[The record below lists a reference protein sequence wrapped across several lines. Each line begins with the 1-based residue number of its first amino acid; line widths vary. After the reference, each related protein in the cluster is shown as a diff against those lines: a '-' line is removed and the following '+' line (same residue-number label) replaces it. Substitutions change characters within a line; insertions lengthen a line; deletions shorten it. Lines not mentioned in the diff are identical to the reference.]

1 MELYEKSIAIPRTRA
16 LNTFDEFSSAIE
28 ADLPEG
34 HIPVRFVVTETTAD
48 NYHCEIGVLEGGTLQ
63 SSLFQWRQRHSANG
77 TSFNVA
83 HIIPTGIGCRTGGHV
98 DGGATARILSS
109 VCDQL
114 ITHPNVVNA
123 ADINEMSENTLYVEG
138 SILSRLMMGMV
149 GVQPAKNNRV
159 LVLADRHTD
168 EQLSNALINSINA
181 ARACYGFNCP
191 EIVMMEDRIAM
202 NASLSDSGRA
212 VGSIKDFDNFI
223 NVLKD
228 RKGQYDAVAVTT
240 LIQVTDEVRRAYY
253 TSDHMDDDKVNP
265 WGGVEAM
272 LTHTI
277 SMMFDVPTAHS
288 PMEESEAVSC
298 WDPGITDP
306 RLAAESVSVA
316 YLQCILKGLQRSP
329 KIITKEI
336 IAPGVLTARDVSA
349 LVTPV
354 NALGLAVIAAL
365 RQGIPVIAVR
375 ENSNIMKNDL
385 NDLPWAPGQYHE
397 VENYWEAAGFL
408 SALKDG
414 IDPYSVRRPL
424 DPVRITVV

>member
-1 MELYEKSIAIPRTRA
+1 M
-16 LNTFDEFSSAIE
+16 
-28 ADLPEG
+28 
-34 HIPVRFVVTETTAD
+34 
-48 NYHCEIGVLEGGTLQ
+48 
-63 SSLFQWRQRHSANG
+63 
-77 TSFNVA
+77 
-83 HIIPTGIGCRTGGHV
+83 
-98 DGGATARILSS
+98 DGGATARILGS
-109 VCDQL
+109 VCDHL

-138 SILSRLMMGMV
+138 SVLSRLMMGMV
-149 GVQPAKNNRV
+149 GVQPARNNRV
-159 LVLADRHTD
+159 LVLADRHIH
-168 EQLSNALINSINA
+168 EALNNATVNSVNA

-191 EIVMMEDRIAM
+191 EIVLMEDQIAM
-202 NASLSDSGRA
+202 NATLSDSGRA

-228 RKGQYDAVAVTT
+228 RKGQYDAVAVAT
-240 LIQVTDEVRRAYY
+240 LIHITGEVRQAYY
-253 TSDHMDDDKVNP
+253 TSDHLDDDKVNP

-288 PMEESEAVSC
+288 PMEESEEVSG

-306 RLAAESVSVA
+306 RVAAECVSVA

-329 KIITKEI
+329 KIITEEI
-336 IAPGVLTARDVSA
+336 NAPGVLTARDVSA

-354 NALGLAVIAAL
+354 NALGLPVMAAL

-424 DPVRITVV
+424 KPVRITVV